1 MNEMG
6 AKHAEEQ
13 RIQCSAL
20 QAHLFKR
27 SPGTIDH
34 YYGQGQALK
43 WSDLQNDPKLISHTL
58 LRDVA
63 VGVQE
68 SKEKYQNQFT
78 EQFVGGQRLQLDH
91 SNK

>member
-1 MNEMG
+1 MG

-43 WSDLQNDPKLISHTL
+43 WCDLQNDPNPTSHTL

-68 SKEKYQNQFT
+68 SKEKHQNQFT

>member
-1 MNEMG
+1 MG

-78 EQFVGGQRLQLDH
+78 EQFVGGQAPT
-91 SNK
+91 